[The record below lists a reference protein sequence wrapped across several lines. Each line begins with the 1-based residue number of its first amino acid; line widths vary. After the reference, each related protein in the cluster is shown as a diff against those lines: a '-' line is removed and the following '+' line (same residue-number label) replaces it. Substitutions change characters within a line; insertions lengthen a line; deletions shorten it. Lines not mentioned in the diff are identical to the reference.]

1 MLLCEYLFLFDYSV
15 RQFER
20 LAELVGLQT
29 QTRERRDK
37 ERERKKEVNKEY
49 LGNNNQTSLKVRSIY
64 LSRHLKYCK
73 KWIYLSFMFFF
84 LLFYIKIS
92 NEISFRFAQEL
103 REDS

>member
-37 ERERKKEVNKEY
+37 EKERESERER
-49 LGNNNQTSLKVRSIY
+49 L
-64 LSRHLKYCK
+64 
-73 KWIYLSFMFFF
+73 
-84 LLFYIKIS
+84 IKNIWAKIQPNITQGAFNS
-92 NEISFRFAQEL
+92 AVKTLETP
-103 REDS
+103 